1 MTTNWRENCI
11 IEKSLDPN
19 ADPPWMVHDSPD
31 RKAYL
36 REDGSWKFYGPRT
49 TEETK
54 LSIGNFDTAEDAY
67 AVLRDAKPPVPEKNT
82 ETVSVVDEDTLCED
96 VVEFPNIKLFGD
108 THRSTLMLLSIL
120 DPIIKD
126 VEIETVGDARTMV
139 KRGMVVLNEA
149 LKAIQEL

>member
-1 MTTNWRENCI
+1 MTTDWRENCI
-11 IEKSLDPN
+11 IEKSTDPT
-19 ADPPWMVHDSPD
+19 DRSPWMVHDSPD
-31 RKAYL
+31 RKAFL
-36 REDGSWKFYGPRT
+36 REDGSWTFYGPRT
-49 TEETK
+49 GEETK
-54 LSIGNFDTAEDAY
+54 LSVGNFATAEDAS
-67 AVLRDAKPPVPEKNT
+67 AVLDDAKPPVPE
-82 ETVSVVDEDTLCED
+82 EDTLCED